1 MVTGLSFPARPEQLE
16 ADWLTDVL
24 REAGCLETGRVT
36 AFKTEPISAG
46 VGFVG
51 QIVRID
57 LTYDLPEPAAPP
69 TLIGKFPTSQDWGRQ
84 VAALYRLF
92 SSEVSFYR
100 HVAPSVSLRT
110 PRCYRHEI
118 NDDGTEFVLLL
129 EDMSP
134 SGRLGDQVPGC
145 SKTDAELAMRKL
157 AELHAAFWDN
167 SALDQLEWL
176 SSLADLARRS
186 FGEVYPQGWK
196 PFIETYGHM
205 LSPEVRTAAPTL
217 NERLLRLVDELEGR
231 TSTLVHG
238 DYRLDNFFF
247 GNADSGYDL
256 AVVDWQVTSR
266 GFGSYDL
273 TWFLGGNLEPDQ
285 RRKLEWSLLELYCAT
300 LEENGVT
307 GYTMERCREEY
318 VKTMAAILG
327 TVIANFASFD
337 PTNERGVALFE
348 MLLRRYSAAVS
359 DLDSLAALP

>member
-1 MVTGLSFPARPEQLE
+1 VVTGLSFPARPEQLAAE
-16 ADWLTDVL
+16 WLTEVL
-24 REAGCLETGRVT
+24 RDAGCLGTGRVT
-36 AFKTEPISAG
+36 AIETEPISAG

-51 QIVRID
+51 QIVRIAP
-57 LTYDLPEPAAPP
+57 TYDRQEQAAPR

-84 VAALYRLF
+84 VAALYGLF
-92 SSEVSFYR
+92 SSEVRFYR
-100 HVAPSVSLRT
+100 HVAPAISLRT

-118 NDDGTEFVLLL
+118 NDEGTEFVLLL
-129 EDMSP
+129 EDMWP

-145 SKTDAELAMRKL
+145 AQGDAELAMRKL

-167 SALDQLEWL
+167 RALEELEWL
-176 SSLADLARRS
+176 SSLAELARRS

-196 PFIETYGHM
+196 PFVDTYGQM
-205 LSPEVRTAAPTL
+205 LSSEVRAAAPKL

-231 TSTLVHG
+231 PSTLVHG

-247 GNADSGYDL
+247 GNADSDYDL

-273 TWFLGGNLEPDQ
+273 AWFLGGNLEPEQ
-285 RRKLEWSLLELYCAT
+285 RRRLERPLLELYCDSLAA
-300 LEENGVT
+300 NGVA
-307 GYTMERCREEY
+307 GYSFERCWEEY

-348 MLLRRYSAAVS
+348 MLLRRYSAAVT